1 MDICYLRRGN
11 SKQKAAY
18 DVLERLKLFTV
29 LRRYDPVL
37 VGTIPIGIDV
47 ANSDL
52 DIICE
57 VHEHEEFER
66 IIPSLYG
73 SYEGFQVDRQVVDGL
88 ETTLVSFVADGFCV
102 EIFGQAQPVMKQN
115 GYLHMMIEHRLLVL
129 GGEAL
134 RADIRRLKT
143 LGIKTEPAFAYY
155 LGLKQDPYAAL
166 LELSS
171 LSDDELLQLL
181 QRVGR

>member
-1 MDICYLRRGN
+1 
-11 SKQKAAY
+11 
-18 DVLERLKLFTV
+18 
-29 LRRYDPVL
+29 
-37 VGTIPIGIDV
+37 
-47 ANSDL
+47 
-52 DIICE
+52 
-57 VHEHEEFER
+57 
-66 IIPSLYG
+66 
-73 SYEGFQVDRQVVDGL
+73 
-88 ETTLVSFVADGFCV
+88 
-102 EIFGQAQPVMKQN
+102 MKQN

-171 LSDDELLQLL
+171 LSDDVLLQLL